1 MDSHAARAE
10 KARRVLYQ
18 NFTAYKRWIYRRYLH
33 APHLELFDAA
43 LMACAR
49 HVETGGREGLEF
61 LIVEMPPRHGKSLT
75 LTRYFPTWF
84 LGRNP
89 DCRVMSVSYAASL
102 AHKSSRYARNTML
115 SPRYSAVFPGVAL
128 DPRSAAADAW
138 DIDGHEGGMD
148 ALGVLGG
155 ATGKGSHL
163 LLLDD
168 LIKNRQEAE
177 SDVIRDRT
185 WDALTDDLLTRLE
198 PGGATVLNATRWHM
212 DDPLGRALIQLVP
225 NIPKRKFL
233 HLCFPAIAGDQDPLG
248 RQPGEALWPQ
258 RYPIERLRQIQLQ
271 LGEYSWSALYQQNP
285 VPAEGGIFKRRWF
298 YPLIQQVPPIV
309 RAVRYW
315 DLAMSEKTSADYTV
329 GVKLGQATDGHYYVL
344 DVARRQIDWGDLT
357 GYMAEVML
365 ADGVDVSQGIE
376 EKGYMSRAV
385 QTLNADPRLHR
396 YSIWGYPVDRDKVT
410 RALPAAAKFAAG
422 VIHVATAHWS
432 ELYIDELCSF
442 PNGTHDD
449 QVDATSGAW
458 AMMDDEAGIGAGALH
473 HDEPY
478 RIANVY

>member
-1 MDSHAARAE
+1 MDRLLTAQTAIP
-10 KARRVLYQ
+10 
-18 NFTAYKRWIYRRYLH
+18 FTDYKRHIYRRYQH
-33 APHLELFDAA
+33 APHLEA
-43 LMACAR
+43 LDRCLTEVAR
-49 HVETGGREGLEF
+49 YVESGGQTGIGR
-61 LIVEMPPRHGKSLT
+61 LIVEMPPRHGKT
-75 LTRYFPTWF
+75 LTISRYFPTWL

-89 DCRVMSVSYAASL
+89 HARVMLVSYGASL
-102 AHKSSRYARNTML
+102 AEKNSRYARNLIL
-115 SPRYSAVFPGVAL
+115 SPRYQEYFPVTLAQGSKSVQEWDL
-128 DPRSAAADAW
+128 ADY
-138 DIDGHEGGMD
+138 EGGVSAM
-148 ALGVLGG
+148 GIGG
-155 ATGKGSHL
+155 AATGKGANCL
-163 LLLDD
+163 IIDD
-168 LIKNRQEAE
+168 PVKNREEAE
-177 SDVIRDRT
+177 SETIRDKI
-185 WDALTDDLLTRLE
+185 WDAYTDDLYTRLE
-198 PGGATVLNATRWHM
+198 PGGAVIVVMTRWHT
-212 DDPLGRALIQLVP
+212 DDLIGRLLTSEPEKWTRLRLPAYAEDNDALGRA
-225 NIPKRKFL
+225 
-233 HLCFPAIAGDQDPLG
+233 
-248 RQPGEALWPQ
+248 PGAPLWPARFPLTALQ
-258 RYPIERLRQIQLQ
+258 DIERT
-271 LGEYSWSALYQQNP
+271 LGPYSWSALYQQNP

-344 DVARRQIDWGDLT
+344 DVARKQIDWGDLT

-432 ELYIDELCSF
+432 EHYIDELCSF

-458 AMMDDEAGIGAGALH
+458 AMMDDEAGIGAGVLH